1 MESLNETKHGE
12 RVTALTADPDRQL
25 ATALTPLLGVTS

>member
-12 RVTALTADPDRQL
+12 RVAETATSPDSQL
-25 ATALTPLLGVTS
+25 ATDLTPALGVTS

>member
-12 RVTALTADPDRQL
+12 RVTAHTTDSDSQL
-25 ATALTPLLGVTS
+25 ATDLTPALGVNS

>member
-12 RVTALTADPDRQL
+12 RVTESVTSPDSQL
-25 ATALTPLLGVTS
+25 ATDLTPWLGVTS